1 MLVKFIRSTVLPLL
15 VMAGAGCETGTN
27 QAMKQM
33 NEAREAPKPHL
44 TYMVDNAMLHDMS
57 ISDMHFI
64 PHTDELS
71 STGIARLDRM
81 ALLLDAYG
89 GTVRYDTAMSDQ
101 FTVSQRIEHVR
112 EYLAA
117 TGCDM
122 GRVDVRAMLSGG
134 RGMPAAEAL
143 EILEKGTNPR
153 AGAPAGGGALPVMQP
168 IP

>member
-1 MLVKFIRSTVLPLL
+1 MLVKRFRLTVLPWL
-15 VMAGAGCETGTN
+15 VMACAGCETGTN
-27 QAMKQM
+27 HAMKKM
-33 NEAREAPKPHL
+33 DEARDAPKPHL
-44 TYMVDNAMLHDMS
+44 TYMVDNAILHDMS

-71 STGIARLDRM
+71 STGVARLDRM

-89 GTVRYDTAMSDQ
+89 GTVRYDTALSDQ
-101 FTVSQRIEHVR
+101 FMISQRIEHVR

-122 GRVDVRAMLSGG
+122 GRVEVRAMLSGG

-143 EILEKGTNPR
+143 EILEKGTNPQT
-153 AGAPAGGGALPVMQP
+153 GTPGGGGLPAMQP
-168 IP
+168 RP